1 MPIFV
6 FSLGGN
12 LRLTP
17 YIIKTLSKSS
27 KFPWSGKSII
37 FRDMDA
43 FHLENYKDEYISG
56 YQRYAIDRELMETEF
71 NKTEAQK
78 IPYVVFTN
86 DEIVFNICRVLTRKR
101 YDNPETKPDIECG
114 GWFVV
119 TKCDKNTMNI
129 EFEYYQF
136 DKCGRLDWPH
146 GENNLC
152 EPFEIL
158 LTELL

>member
-43 FHLENYKDEYISG
+43 FHLENYNEEYISR
-56 YQRYAIDRELMETEF
+56 YQRYTIDRELMETEF
-71 NKTEAQK
+71 NKAEAQK

-86 DEIVFNICRVLTRKR
+86 DEIVFNICIVLTRKR
-101 YDNPETKPDIECG
+101 YDNPETKPNTEFG

>member
-6 FSLGGN
+6 FSLGGK

-17 YIIKTLSKSS
+17 YAVKFLSESS
-27 KFPWSGKSII
+27 KFPWNGKSII

-43 FHLENYKDEYISG
+43 FHLENYTEEYISG
-56 YQRYAIDRELMETEF
+56 YQRYEIDRELMETEF
-71 NKTEAQK
+71 NKAEVQK

-86 DEIVFNICRVLTRKR
+86 DEIVFNICRVLTRKT
-101 YDNPETKPDIECG
+101 YDKPEIKTDSECG
-114 GWFVV
+114 GWFVI
-119 TKCDKNTMNI
+119 TECDRNTMDI

-136 DKCGRLDWPH
+136 DKCGRLNWPH
-146 GENNLC
+146 GRNNMC